1 MIYPQKIGLTGSIAS
16 GKSTVAK
23 LLRVRGYAVLDADGV
38 ARAVTEQAQTLL
50 EIAQTFGPQYVTA
63 GRLER
68 GLLAQHVFTDPNEL
82 SKLNAIVHPKVR
94 TEMHRLERE
103 ATGDVV
109 FQDIPLLFESALG
122 YIFDQVWVV
131 DAPILERLERAKT
144 RSSWTDEEFWIREKA
159 QMPIAEKKQRA
170 TQVLIN
176 DGDLDSLEAKL
187 EALLERLGE
196 GERAR
201 LRSVAQLRARAQD

>member
-1 MIYPQKIGLTGSIAS
+1 M
-16 GKSTVAK
+16 
-23 LLRVRGYAVLDADGV
+23 DADGV
-38 ARAVTEQAQTLL
+38 AGAFTEKPQTLL

-68 GLLAQHVFTDPNEL
+68 GLLAQHVFADPNEL

-103 ATGDVV
+103 ATSEVV
-109 FQDIPLLFESALG
+109 FQDIPLLFESALA
-122 YIFDQVWVV
+122 YIFDHIWVV
-131 DAPILERLERAKT
+131 DAPILERLQRAKT
-144 RSSWTDEEFWIREKA
+144 RSSWTEDEFWIREKA

-176 DGDLDSLEAKL
+176 DGDLAALEAKL
-187 EALLERLGE
+187 DALLEGIGE
-196 GERAR
+196 GKRVRGEQAR
-201 LRSVAQLRARAQD
+201 EVL

>member
-1 MIYPQKIGLTGSIAS
+1 MTYPKKIGLTGSVAS
-16 GKSTVAK
+16 GKSTIAK
-23 LLRVRGYAVLDADGV
+23 LLRAKGYAVLDADVV
-38 ARAVTEQAQTLL
+38 ARGVTEQPQTLL
-50 EIAQTFGPQYVTA
+50 EIANTFGPEYVTE

-68 GLLAQHVFTDPNEL
+68 GLLAQHVFGNPAEL

-103 ATGDVV
+103 SRGTVV

-131 DAPILERLERAKT
+131 DAPVLERLERAKI
-144 RSSWTDEEFWIREKA
+144 RSSWTEAEFWIREKA

-176 DGDLDSLEAKL
+176 DRDLAALEAKL
-187 EALLERLGE
+187 NVLLEGIGE
-196 GERAR
+196 GKR
-201 LRSVAQLRARAQD
+201 V